1 MLSNRTK
8 IILKINH
15 FQVFNFFYPIKITIQ
30 FENWCLLFRT
40 ILYSSH
46 YFWIK
51 KHFQGQSNY
60 FLNITPYINMQL
72 IDGSVVRSNHM
83 IGFNQ
88 SGHLCCLLAFGGR
101 LIVWGH
107 QRARWSRGVR
117 RVFHIFRGSVQSTE
131 CVTGQRTADR
141 HKMDY
146 TGTENESHIN
156 RDQRSKSF
164 HLILML

>member
-117 RVFHIFRGSVQSTE
+117 RVFRYFPRFRAKHGM
-131 CVTGQRTADR
+131 CN
-141 HKMDY
+141 
-146 TGTENESHIN
+146 GTKN
-156 RDQRSKSF
+156 RRPAQNGLYGNRERIA
-164 HLILML
+164 H